1 MSDAVNHA
9 LPPVPLHGLLFD
21 VAGASAQGPRKEN
34 QDAFDVDAFVT
45 RGVVAVADGMGGER
59 AGRLAADTALSSLMQ
74 GAEIRSLDSARYAV
88 RHADEAVARLAQQSP
103 DERGG
108 MGCALALM
116 ALSVDRGGD
125 VGWIGAHVG
134 DVRILSRSPDG
145 TVRLETRDHTPAY
158 ARWEAGEIA
167 LDEIPDSPG
176 SNKLQRAVGRGGEA
190 EATWIPVR
198 AGWTYLLVSDGVTK
212 AMRLDELGHA
222 MALPSSES
230 ICQSITRKVEERGPD
245 DNYTAVAVRVL
256 DGGGGGDTMPAP
268 PRPAGV
274 AAVASHQSAG
284 SAAAAS
290 SAAAA
295 GSAASPDRVG
305 SANSPRNLFNPP
317 PEMDVNGPRRSSKMG
332 GIALLLALLALG
344 LAAYAAWAASQPRGG
359 DQAALAAQVDSLRN
373 EVRTLRARAAVGD
386 SVGVGTDS
394 MPVSGAVTPAP
405 GTVVPPAAPPQTT
418 GQPATGRTTTGQTT
432 TGQTTTGTRPT
443 TPTKQP

>member
-1 MSDAVNHA
+1 MTDAVNHA

-34 QDAFDVDAFVT
+34 QDAFSVDAFT
-45 RGVVAVADGMGGER
+45 SRGFVAVADGMGGER
-59 AGRLAADTALSSLMQ
+59 AGRLAADTALTTLT
-74 GAEIRSLDSARYAV
+74 GGGEIRSLDSARYAV

-256 DGGGGGDTMPAP
+256 DGGGGDTMPAP
-268 PRPAGV
+268 PRPS
-274 AAVASHQSAG
+274 AST
-284 SAAAAS
+284 S
-290 SAAAA
+290 SAA
-295 GSAASPDRVG
+295 SVASLDQVG

-317 PEMDVNGPRRSSKMG
+317 AETDLNGPRRPSRMG

-344 LAAYAAWAASQPRGG
+344 LAAYAAWAASQSRGG
-359 DQAALAAQVDSLRN
+359 DPVLAAQVDSLRN
-373 EVRTLRARAAVGD
+373 EVRTLRARAAIGD

-394 MPVSGAVTPAP
+394 LAVTGAVTPAP
-405 GTVVPPAAPPQTT
+405 GTVVPPAAPPAAAQTT
-418 GQPATGRTTTGQTT
+418 TGRTTT
-432 TGQTTTGTRPT
+432 PA

>member
-9 LPPVPLHGLLFD
+9 LPPVPMHGLLFD

-74 GAEIRSLDSARYAV
+74 GAEIRSLDAARYAV
-88 RHADEAVARLAQQSP
+88 RHADEVVARLAQQSP

-222 MALPSSES
+222 MALASSAS
-230 ICQSITRKVEERGPD
+230 ICESITRKVEERGPD

-256 DGGGGGDTMPAP
+256 DGGGGDTMPAP
-268 PRPAGV
+268 PPRSSGAASV
-274 AAVASHQSAG
+274 AAHQSRSGVPASAVAG
-284 SAAAAS
+284 AVE
-290 SAAAA
+290 
-295 GSAASPDRVG
+295 SPDRVG

-317 PEMDVNGPRRSSKMG
+317 PETDLNGPRRPSKMG
-332 GIALLLALLALG
+332 GLALVLALLALA
-344 LAAYAAWAASQPRGG
+344 LAAYAAWAASQSRGG
-359 DQAALAAQVDSLRN
+359 DPALAAQVDSLRN

-386 SVGVGTDS
+386 SVGVTTTDS
-394 MPVSGAVTPAP
+394 LGAMGTVTPAP
-405 GTVVPPAAPPQTT
+405 GAVVPPPASPQTAAP
-418 GQPATGRTTTGQTT
+418 
-432 TGQTTTGTRPT
+432 QTTTGTRPA

>member
-1 MSDAVNHA
+1 MTDAVNHA
-9 LPPVPLHGLLFD
+9 LPPVPMHGLLFE

-34 QDAFDVDAFVT
+34 QDAFSVDAFTT
-45 RGVVAVADGMGGER
+45 RGFVAVADGMGGER
-59 AGRLAADTALSSLMQ
+59 AGRLAADTALSMLT
-74 GAEIRSLDSARYAV
+74 GGGEIRSLDGARYAV
-88 RHADEAVARLAQQSP
+88 RAADEAVARAAQQAP
-103 DERGG
+103 DDRAG

-198 AGWTYLLVSDGVTK
+198 PGWTYLLVSDGVTK

-222 MALPSSES
+222 MALPSSQS
-230 ICQSITRKVEERGPD
+230 ICESITRKVEERGPD

-268 PRPAGV
+268 PR
-274 AAVASHQSAG
+274 QSASTASG
-284 SAAAAS
+284 ASAS
-290 SAAAA
+290 TGRSAPADA
-295 GSAASPDRVG
+295 
-305 SANSPRNLFNPP
+305 PRNLFNPSA
-317 PEMDVNGPRRSSKMG
+317 ETDLNGPRRPSRSG
-332 GIALLLALLALG
+332 GIAPLLIALLALG

-359 DQAALAAQVDSLRN
+359 DPVLAAQVDSLRN

-394 MPVSGAVTPAP
+394 IPVAGAVTTAP
-405 GTVVPPAAPPQTT
+405 GTVVPPATP
-418 GQPATGRTTTGQTT
+418 PATGT

-443 TPTKQP
+443 TPTTQP

>member
-1 MSDAVNHA
+1 MTDAVNHA

-34 QDAFDVDAFVT
+34 QDAFSVDAFT
-45 RGVVAVADGMGGER
+45 SRGFVAVADGMGGER
-59 AGRLAADTALSSLMQ
+59 AGRLAADTALTTLT
-74 GAEIRSLDSARYAV
+74 GGGEIRSLDGARYAV
-88 RHADEAVARLAQQSP
+88 RAADEAVARAAQQAP
-103 DERGG
+103 DDRAG

-256 DGGGGGDTMPAP
+256 DGGGGDTMPAP
-268 PRPAGV
+268 PR
-274 AAVASHQSAG
+274 QSAP
-284 SAAAAS
+284 AA
-290 SAAAA
+290 
-295 GSAASPDRVG
+295 SAASTGR
-305 SANSPRNLFNPP
+305 SAPADPPRNLFNPP
-317 PEMDVNGPRRSSKMG
+317 AETDLNGPRRPSRMG

-344 LAAYAAWAASQPRGG
+344 LAAYAAWAASQPRGA
-359 DQAALAAQVDSLRN
+359 DPVLAAQVDSLRN

-394 MPVSGAVTPAP
+394 LAVAGAANPVAPGTAP
-405 GTVVPPAAPPQTT
+405 GTVVPPAASP
-418 GQPATGRTTTGQTT
+418 PATGTTGP
-432 TGQTTTGTRPT
+432 TTTGTRPT

>member
-1 MSDAVNHA
+1 MSDDVNHA

-34 QDAFDVDAFVT
+34 QDAFDVDAFAT

-59 AGRLAADTALSSLMQ
+59 AGRLAADTALSALVQ
-74 GAEIRSLDSARYAV
+74 GAEIRSLDGARYAV

-190 EATWIPVR
+190 EAAWIPVR

-212 AMRLDELGHA
+212 AMRLDELGEA
-222 MALPSSES
+222 MALASSER
-230 ICQSITRKVEERGPD
+230 ICESITRKVEERGPD
-245 DNYTAVAVRVL
+245 DNYTVVAVRVL
-256 DGGGGGDTMPAP
+256 DGGGDTMPSP
-268 PRPAGV
+268 PRRT
-274 AAVASHQSAG
+274 
-284 SAAAAS
+284 S
-290 SAAAA
+290 SAAAPAA
-295 GSAASPDRVG
+295 GASTASA
-305 SANSPRNLFNPP
+305 PRNLFNPP
-317 PEMDVNGPRRSSKMG
+317 PEVDVTGPRRSSKMG
-332 GIALLLALLALG
+332 GIALVLALLALG
-344 LAAYAAWAASQPRGG
+344 LAGYAAWAATRGG
-359 DQAALAAQVDSLRN
+359 AGGDPALAAQVDSLRN
-373 EVRTLRARAAVGD
+373 EVRTLRARAAIGD
-386 SVGVGTDS
+386 TTGLAADS
-394 MPVSGAVTPAP
+394 LVLPGAANPSAAA
-405 GTVVPPAAPPQTT
+405 PPAAPPPAAGQPAAGQPAT
-418 GQPATGRTTTGQTT
+418 GQPATG
-432 TGQTTTGTRPT
+432 TRPA
-443 TPTKQP
+443 TPTTQP

>member
-1 MSDAVNHA
+1 MTDAVNHA

-230 ICQSITRKVEERGPD
+230 ICESITRKVEERGPD

-268 PRPAGV
+268 PRPPGV
-274 AAVASHQSAG
+274 ASVASHQSTR

-290 SAAAA
+290 
-295 GSAASPDRVG
+295 GSAGSPDRVG
-305 SANSPRNLFNPP
+305 SANSPRNLFDPP
-317 PEMDVNGPRRSSKMG
+317 PETDLNAPRRSSRMG
-332 GIALLLALLALG
+332 GIALVLALLALG
-344 LAAYAAWAASQPRGG
+344 LAGYAAWAASQSRGG
-359 DQAALAAQVDSLRN
+359 DPDLPAQVDSLRN
-373 EVRTLRARAAVGD
+373 EVRTLRARAAIGD

-394 MPVSGAVTPAP
+394 IPVAGGVTPAP
-405 GTVVPPAAPPQTT
+405 GTVVPPAAPPATGTT
-418 GQPATGRTTTGQTT
+418 G
-432 TGQTTTGTRPT
+432 GQTTTGTRPT